1 MNRNSKIDPSSSE
14 ESVICHMCGSS
25 DVHIRK
31 EEDIFEYGNAEPG
44 VFLSAVV
51 DVYSCKECSFEYTDS
66 KADDLR
72 HEAVCNYLRRL
83 TPKEIL
89 RIRESMKMS
98 QKEFAHETGIGEA
111 SLSRWERG
119 YLIQNEAMDNFLYL
133 LSRPENLEI
142 LRKRQSD
149 SAEHVEPIFRN
160 IPDMEEAK
168 NLQDRFSLWH

>member
-1 MNRNSKIDPSSSE
+1 MDRNSKINPSSSE
-14 ESVICHMCGSS
+14 ENITCHVCGSS

-31 EEDIFEYGNAEPG
+31 EEDRFEYGNAKPG
-44 VFLSAVV
+44 VFLSVIV
-51 DVYSCKECSFEYTDS
+51 DVYRCNECSIEYTDS
-66 KADDLR
+66 EADNLR
-72 HEAVCNYLRRL
+72 HEAVCKYLGRL

-89 RIRESMKMS
+89 FIRESMNMS

-133 LSRPENLEI
+133 LRRPENLEI
-142 LRKRQSD
+142 LRKKQSD
-149 SAEHVEPIFRN
+149 SPEYVEPIFRN

-168 NLQDRFSLWH
+168 NRQDAFSL